1 MEDIMVFQ
9 AWKVLKFD
17 NFSTVSVS
25 PVAKKPQT
33 KIYSFQIQNM
43 NIWYWWD
50 QVSQG
55 TFGMW
60 LICRNKEKNL
70 KLNEFSRIKDLS

>member
-1 MEDIMVFQ
+1 MEGIMVFQ
-9 AWKVLKFD
+9 ALKVLKFD

-43 NIWYWWD
+43 NI
-50 QVSQG
+50 
-55 TFGMW
+55 
-60 LICRNKEKNL
+60 
-70 KLNEFSRIKDLS
+70 